1 MPKHGRENQRK
12 LAEEHMRKAMKD
24 LELEHSAD
32 TIQGAIDEMANPM
45 IKSELG
51 VEPGGGSRGVWIT
64 PIAKLMG
71 CEIETPPGL
80 SCASTE
86 DQSTV
91 KKKILRFEE
100 SSGSSDE
107 ESKKSG
113 LCKPMESLTRQL
125 SVMTVKSDPRAQH
138 ISAMSAPEW
147 QEIEITV
154 DSGAYDTVMPAAM
167 CGHISICSTPMSRGG
182 MTYEVANGE
191 CLPNLGERKC
201 LMMTENSHTM
211 KRITFQC
218 ADVHKALLSIS
229 RISDL
234 GYECTLGKEGGQLRD
249 TVTDDRVP
257 VHRKGNLY
265 VIRAWVRA
273 DDQSF
278 GRQG

>member
-1 MPKHGRENQRK
+1 
-12 LAEEHMRKAMKD
+12 
-24 LELEHSAD
+24 
-32 TIQGAIDEMANPM
+32 
-45 IKSELG
+45 
-51 VEPGGGSRGVWIT
+51 
-64 PIAKLMG
+64 
-71 CEIETPPGL
+71 
-80 SCASTE
+80 
-86 DQSTV
+86 
-91 KKKILRFEE
+91 
-100 SSGSSDE
+100 
-107 ESKKSG
+107 
-113 LCKPMESLTRQL
+113 
-125 SVMTVKSDPRAQH
+125 
-138 ISAMSAPEW
+138 
-147 QEIEITV
+147 
-154 DSGAYDTVMPAAM
+154 
-167 CGHISICSTPMSRGG
+167 

-234 GYECTLGKEGGQLRD
+234 GYECTLGKDGGQLRD
-249 TVTDDRVP
+249 VETEDLVP

>member
-1 MPKHGRENQRK
+1 M
-12 LAEEHMRKAMKD
+12 
-24 LELEHSAD
+24 
-32 TIQGAIDEMANPM
+32 
-45 IKSELG
+45 
-51 VEPGGGSRGVWIT
+51 
-64 PIAKLMG
+64 
-71 CEIETPPGL
+71 
-80 SCASTE
+80 
-86 DQSTV
+86 
-91 KKKILRFEE
+91 
-100 SSGSSDE
+100 
-107 ESKKSG
+107 
-113 LCKPMESLTRQL
+113 
-125 SVMTVKSDPRAQH
+125 
-138 ISAMSAPEW
+138 
-147 QEIEITV
+147 

-167 CGHISICSTPMSRGG
+167 CGHISICATPMSRGG

-234 GYECTLGKEGGQLRD
+234 GYECTLGKDGGQLRD
-249 TVTDDRVP
+249 IVTEDRVP